1 MHQESHSLLAPDEP
15 PAVTVERPQ
24 GSSHFL
30 FVVDHASHRIPRRLG
45 ALGLA
50 AADLERHIAW
60 DIGAAAVAH
69 DLSARFDAT
78 TVLQGYS
85 RLVIDCNRD
94 PMVQTSIPEISE
106 HTPIPGNQGLSRA
119 ERVARAQAVFWP
131 YHDRIAGL
139 VGERIA
145 AGRPVVLVAVH
156 SFTPVFKYAERPWH
170 VGVLYNRDARLARPM
185 MALLREDGELSVGDN
200 EPYAVSDTNDYTI
213 PVHGERRGVPHVE
226 LEIRQ
231 DLVAEPHGQQA
242 WAARLA
248 DLLPRALERAED
260 G

>member
-1 MHQESHSLLAPDEP
+1 MDQESHNLLAPDEP
-15 PAVTVERPQ
+15 PVVTVERPAG
-24 GSSHFL
+24 GSDFL
-30 FVVDHASHRIPRRLG
+30 LVVDHASHRIPRRLG
-45 ALGLA
+45 TLGLT

-60 DIGAAAVAH
+60 DIGAAAVAR

-78 TVLQGYS
+78 VVLQGYS
-85 RLVIDCNRD
+85 RLAIDCNRD
-94 PMVQTSIPEISE
+94 PVVATSIPEISE
-106 HTPIPGNQGLSRA
+106 HTPIPGNQGLGRA
-119 ERVARAQAVFWP
+119 DRVARAQALFWP
-131 YHDRIAGL
+131 YHDRIAGIL
-139 VGERIA
+139 GARLAE
-145 AGRPVVLVAVH
+145 GRPVVLVAVH

-170 VGVLYNRDARLARPM
+170 VGVLYNRDARLARPL
-185 MALLREDGELSVGDN
+185 MALLQADGELCVGDN
-200 EPYAVSDTNDYTI
+200 EPYAVSDATDYTI

-248 DLLPRALERAED
+248 DLLPQALRQAKN